1 MASVFKQ
8 LGQISMV
15 VEDVMETAKIWND
28 EYGIGP
34 WGFLHFT
41 EENMT
46 SMSVHGKNVP
56 YAMDIALCNMYP
68 NIEIELIAP
77 KDDRS
82 IYAEF
87 LREHGPGIHRTER
100 LMLLKK
106 CLREKESNMR
116 RAEKILWGRNLHIII
131 CVSNWDAL

>member
-46 SMSVHGKNVP
+46 SMSVHGK
-56 YAMDIALCNMYP
+56 M
-68 NIEIELIAP
+68 
-77 KDDRS
+77 
-82 IYAEF
+82 F
-87 LREHGPGIHRTER
+87 H
-100 LMLLKK
+100 MLWTLHYVICIRILK
-106 CLREKESNMR
+106 LN
-116 RAEKILWGRNLHIII
+116 
-131 CVSNWDAL
+131 

>member
-46 SMSVHGKNVP
+46 SIDRKSVV
-56 YAMDIALCNMYP
+56 
-68 NIEIELIAP
+68 
-77 KDDRS
+77 
-82 IYAEF
+82 
-87 LREHGPGIHRTER
+87 
-100 LMLLKK
+100 
-106 CLREKESNMR
+106 
-116 RAEKILWGRNLHIII
+116 
-131 CVSNWDAL
+131 